1 MDLMDDD
8 DLKKSVINQMMGELD
23 DVTSSSLKKAPATK
37 GVEISIMVAP
47 KGDED
52 MDEDGE
58 ESPAEEECGVEGCE
72 DPMHNHPPMEAKPD
86 ESDYISELL
95 KKMG

>member
-8 DLKKSVINQMMGELD
+8 DLKKSVIDKMMGELD
-23 DVTSSSLKKAPATK
+23 DVTSSSLKKAPAAK

-52 MDEDGE
+52 MDDDGE
-58 ESPAEEECGVEGCE
+58 ESPAEEECGVEGCD
-72 DPMHNHPPMEAKPD
+72 DPMHNHSAPEAMPA
-86 ESDYISELL
+86 ESNYISELL